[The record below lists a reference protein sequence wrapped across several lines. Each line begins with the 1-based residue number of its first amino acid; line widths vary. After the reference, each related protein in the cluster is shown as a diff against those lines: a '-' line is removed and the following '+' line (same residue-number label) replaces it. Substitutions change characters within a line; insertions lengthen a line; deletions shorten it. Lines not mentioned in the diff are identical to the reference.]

1 MIKKTE
7 RRLCI
12 LVLML
17 SWSGPSIYA
26 QNTDV
31 KTTDVEAF
39 KNPPNSAKPHTWWH
53 WVNGNISKQGITKD
67 LEALKEVGIG
77 GIQMFNIDWATP
89 FGGVEYNSPKSHDM
103 FKYTFA
109 EAERLGLE
117 VAVNSSSG
125 WSSTGG
131 PWVTPEN
138 SMKMMVWSET
148 QISGDEKSIQ
158 LPLPELNKKQKPY
171 NFYRDVAVVAFPT
184 PADKAYRLDQWDSK
198 SLNELR
204 ARPDKI
210 FPSFDD
216 APQNSVIDADKIKV
230 ITQKM
235 DKDGTLNWNVPKGN
249 WTVLRMGYT
258 TTAVTNKPLTKKG
271 GLGLEIDKLSR
282 KAADIH
288 WNELLNQ
295 IIADAEGKKAFT
307 TILIDSYEVG
317 HQNWTDDFPK
327 QFTNLRH
334 YDIIPNLVC
343 MTGRIVESTE
353 YTERVLWD
361 MRTTVADLMHKNY
374 YQYFKDKCHEQGFK
388 LATEPYGTGS
398 FDASTVANIS
408 DLALTEFW
416 IRDDP
421 ESRRNLWDWTSQI
434 VPSAVRLKGE
444 KIVGAESFTRMQ
456 GDWTAHPYSM
466 KIRGDRAF
474 AAGVNRYYF
483 HTSVHQPWNDNVKPG
498 FTMGQFGTQFHRN
511 NTWFYKSKAW
521 LKYIARCQYVMQ
533 KGRYVSDL
541 LVLNGESQGAISFI
555 GNKEQPL
562 EDYLS
567 GLKFDLSNI
576 ETLNT
581 LSVDETGSI
590 RVTYNGTL
598 LENTYKLL
606 LIERADLMTVET
618 AEKMANLAAQG
629 ATIFA
634 PKPLR
639 TPGLSDFKRNDK
651 KLQQLV
657 AKYWDSGTIKAPE
670 QFNSALSTIQNDC
683 EIPEQTEYSHHIIDG
698 NDYYFVANQSYEE
711 RELNCKFRVAGKLPE
726 IWNPETGE
734 IAPAENWK
742 TTADG
747 RTEVALNMSEA
758 ASVFVVFRKNTNK
771 KGNATAIPEYKEI
784 AQLDKA
790 WKVSF
795 DKHYVPKGEITLEKL
810 IPLNK
815 HNDFDVRHF
824 SGTATYLTKFK
835 LKKKKG
841 TIFLDLGD
849 VQVIAEIKLNG
860 KALKTLWKPPFRIDI
875 SDVVKS
881 GKNELEVKVTN
892 LWVNRLIG
900 DEHFP
905 AWEGRVNGD
914 KKKRGKNYNSFPEW
928 LRNGASIPEDDK
940 KAFSAWNH
948 WTKNDKLLNSGLI
961 GPVKI
966 LSTDAK

>member
-1 MIKKTE
+1 MTIFTQ
-7 RRLCI
+7 RI
-12 LVLML
+12 TVLFAFICL
-17 SWSGPSIYA
+17 ISCTDSIQVDA
-26 QNTDV
+26 IEKEFQ
-31 KTTDVEAF
+31 
-39 KNPPNSAKPHTWWH
+39 NPPNSAKPHTWWH

-103 FKYTFA
+103 FKHTFA

-131 PWVTPEN
+131 PWITPEH

-148 QISGDEKSIQ
+148 QIRGDEKSIQ

-184 PADKAYRLDQWDSK
+184 PEDKAYRLDQWEAK

-210 FPSFDD
+210 FPSFDN
-216 APQNSVIDADKIKV
+216 APQNSVIDADKIQV

-288 WNELLNQ
+288 WNELLNK
-295 IIADAEGKKAFT
+295 IIADADGKKALT

-327 QFTNLRH
+327 QFTNLCR

-361 MRTTVADLMHKNY
+361 MRKTVADLMHKNY
-374 YQYFKDKCHEQGFK
+374 FQYFKEKCHEQGFK

-398 FDASTVANIS
+398 FDAPTVAKIS

-416 IRDDP
+416 IRDLP
-421 ESRRNLWDWTSQI
+421 FSRRNLWDWTSQI

-456 GDWTAHPYSM
+456 GDWTAHPYRM

-511 NTWFYKSKAW
+511 NTWFYKSKEW
-521 LKYIARCQYVMQ
+521 LKYIARCQYIMQ

-541 LVLNGESQGAISFI
+541 LVLNGESQGFISFI
-555 GNKEQPL
+555 GGDEQPL
-562 EDYLS
+562 KDYLS
-567 GLKFDLSNI
+567 GLRFDLSNI

-581 LSVDETGSI
+581 LSLDEKGNI

-598 LENTYKLL
+598 LENKYKLL

-618 AEKMANLAAQG
+618 AEKMANLVEQG

-639 TPGLSDFKRNDK
+639 TPGLSDFEGNDK
-651 KLQQLV
+651 KLQKLV
-657 AKYWDSGTIKAPE
+657 AKYWDSGKIKAPE
-670 QFNSALSTIQNDC
+670 QLNATLSTIQDDC

-698 NDYYFVANQSYEE
+698 DDYYFVANQSYEE

-742 TTADG
+742 KTNDG

-758 ASVFVVFRKNTNK
+758 ESVFVVFRKNTSK
-771 KGNATAIPEYKEI
+771 KGNSTPKPVYKEI
-784 AQLDKA
+784 AQLDHD

-795 DKHYVPKGEITLEKL
+795 DKHYVPKGQITLDKL
-810 IPLNK
+810 IPLNE
-815 HNDFDVRHF
+815 HSDFDVLHF
-824 SGTATYLTKFK
+824 SGTATYKTTFNVEKVDKAMF
-835 LKKKKG
+835 
-841 TIFLDLGD
+841 IDLGD

-860 KALKTLWKPPFRIDI
+860 KAFKTLWKPPFRIDI
-875 SDVVKS
+875 SDIVKS
-881 GKNELEVKVTN
+881 GENELEVKVTN

-914 KKKRGKNYNSFPEW
+914 KEKRGRNYNSFPEW
-928 LRNGASIPEDDK
+928 LRNGESIPADDK
-940 KAFSAWNH
+940 KAFSAWCH
-948 WTKNDKLLNSGLI
+948 WTKDDELLNSGLI

-966 LSTDAK
+966 LSADAE